1 MNIEQQILS
10 QIVHTEPFARAV
22 LPHLKEEY
30 FADKAAKILFNTIEK
45 FTADYTTIPTIPAL
59 QVEIDRSTLDQ
70 ELHDSV
76 TLFIEAI
83 KPREPV
89 NVEWLTDRTEEYCQE
104 RAMDLALREAIQI
117 KSDPK
122 RSAGEIPK
130 IMQDALNVNFDSKI
144 GHNYFADAE
153 ERYDKAH
160 SDTAKIPFDL
170 DIFNEATNGGVE
182 TKTLNIIMAG
192 CVHPET
198 TVNVRYDYEMIQHT
212 KTITMYK
219 LKELLEL
226 GIDVEVTSPDG
237 YVGVVEFV
245 EKGMYEEYTIE
256 TENANYLRCN
266 ADHLVKTYYG
276 WETASNLAAI
286 NEAKVEW
293 INIETLTGPSLSL
306 CRKTGMM
313 IPIVDIVVDHENH
326 RYYANNIES
335 HNTNV
340 GKSLMMCHFASAD
353 VLAGRKVLYITAEMA
368 AEKIAARIDSNLLDI
383 SLDLQK
389 DMPKKWFLEK
399 IAGIK
404 AKCGG
409 EIVVREYASNSAHVG
424 HIRHLLQELKQ
435 KQGFVPEVIYV
446 DYLNIMACQRYKASA
461 VPKHQYVQAIAEELR
476 GLGQEMDVPVWSAT
490 QTNRA
495 GMTSSDAEMTD
506 VAESWGLP
514 GTVDWFLIVI
524 QPEEL
529 AELGQ
534 FLCKQ
539 EKSRYSNKDKMRKFL
554 IGVDKDKQKLYDLDK
569 QPNLSGGQYEQDLPI
584 FDQGAIAEAESFES
598 FRR

>member
-170 DIFNEATNGGVE
+170 DTFNEATNGGVE

-293 INIETLTGPSLSL
+293 INIETLTGPSLSM

>member
-70 ELHDSV
+70 DLHDSV
-76 TLFIEAI
+76 TEFIEAI

-89 NVEWLTDRTEEYCQE
+89 SIEWLTDRTEEYCQE

-130 IMQDALNVNFDSKI
+130 VMQDALNVNFDSKI

-160 SDTAKIPFDL
+160 STTAKISFDL
-170 DIFNEATNGGVE
+170 DTLNEATNGGVE
-182 TKTLNIIMAG
+182 TKTLNVIMAG

-198 TVNVRYDYEMIQHT
+198 TVNARYDYELIQHT
-212 KTITMYK
+212 KNVTMYK
-219 LKELLEL
+219 LKELLDL
-226 GIDVEVTSPDG
+226 GIDVEVDSPDG
-237 YVGVVEFV
+237 YVHVLEFV

-276 WETASNLAAI
+276 WESASILADI

-340 GKSLMMCHFASAD
+340 GKSLILCHLAAAD

-368 AEKIAARIDSNLLDI
+368 AEKIASRIDSNLLDI

-409 EIVVREYASNSAHVG
+409 NVVVREYASNSAHVG

-495 GMTSSDAEMTD
+495 GMSSSDAEITD

-514 GTVDWFLIVI
+514 ATVDWFLIVI

-569 QPNLSGGQYEQDLPI
+569 QPNLSGGQYEQDLPV
-584 FDQGAIAEAESFES
+584 FDQGAITEAESFDS
-598 FRR
+598 FRS